1 MIKCVN
7 EHYDGEPYPNPWAE
21 ENYGPVIAEEQ
32 LDLSEPAHNKKGA
45 SVWDYRKLP
54 QREGDPDEKL
64 PAYNGW
70 NPFLRG
76 VHQNSQWP
84 QHYPLHYDPTGP
96 KKNRQPSAESAPD
109 AVDSSKDA
117 AKTDGTVLGGTA
129 GTPVVSTGD
138 TTTTST
144 EAAAAATSSTVAST
158 DGSVASTDGSVGSVA
173 STDGSVASTD
183 GTVTPAGGTI
193 ASTDGTAASTDG
205 SVASTDIT
213 VASSLTT
220 DTTTQDLTAQA
231 DPSVKALPFRKR
243 SRRSFLNPRDFRVQM
258 W

>member
-7 EHYDGEPYPNPWAE
+7 EHYDGGPYPNPWAE
-21 ENYGPVIAEEQ
+21 ENYGPVIPEAQ

-45 SVWDYRKLP
+45 SVWDYRTLP

-96 KKNRQPSAESAPD
+96 KKNRQSSTDSEPAAD
-109 AVDSSKDA
+109 DSSKDA
-117 AKTDGTVLGGTA
+117 GTKTDGTVVGGTA
-129 GTPVVSTGD
+129 GTPVTSTDD
-138 TTTTST
+138 TTATTTSI
-144 EAAAAATSSTVAST
+144 AAASTSGTVT
-158 DGSVASTDGSVGSVA
+158 

-183 GTVTPAGGTI
+183 GTDTPAGGTI
-193 ASTDGTAASTDG
+193 ASTDGTAASSDG

-231 DPSVKALPFRKR
+231 VPGVNALSIRKKSLR
-243 SRRSFLNPRDFRVQM
+243 SSLYPRDFRVQM
-258 W
+258 R

>member
-7 EHYDGEPYPNPWAE
+7 EHYDGQPYPNPWAE
-21 ENYGPVIAEEQ
+21 ENYGPAIAEAQ

-45 SVWDYRKLP
+45 SVWDYRTLP

-64 PAYNGW
+64 PPYNGW

-84 QHYPLHYDPTGP
+84 QPYPLHYDPTGP
-96 KKNRQPSAESAPD
+96 KKNRQSSAESAPAAD
-109 AVDSSKDA
+109 DSSKDVGT
-117 AKTDGTVLGGTA
+117 KTDGTVVGGTA
-129 GTPVVSTGD
+129 GTPVASTDD
-138 TTTTST
+138 TTATST
-144 EAAAAATSSTVAST
+144 NSAAASTSSTVTST
-158 DGSVASTDGSVGSVA
+158 DGSVASTDGSVA
-173 STDGSVASTD
+173 SAD
-183 GTVTPAGGTI
+183 GTDTPAGGTI
-193 ASTDGTAASTDG
+193 ASTDRTAASSDG

-231 DPSVKALPFRKR
+231 VPSVNALSFGRK
-243 SRRSFLNPRDFRVQM
+243 SRRSFLYPRDFRVQM
-258 W
+258 R